1 MTRIVILGNAVR
13 ETTDSQSV
21 QPNSLLAIAYRRKL
35 ALIVA
40 LATALIVT
48 SASQTV
54 VATASQN
61 IVADIGGFGL
71 FTWMFAGFSLTS
83 AVAVPIVGKLA
94 DMHGTRPLIIV
105 SLTLF
110 IVSSTVGGFVN
121 SMEQMII
128 VRAFQGVGFAG
139 VLSSVWVT
147 TATMWAPKDRAKW
160 LGVLSGAFTLSG
172 VAGPILGGFVSDEIS
187 WRWLFWF
194 NLPVG
199 TLALW
204 FLVRNFPKINREHRP
219 RRLDI
224 AGGLTFGLFATSALF
239 AVSLGGDK
247 YAWDSPVIV
256 GLFLFASLSIGLF
269 VRAELRAEDPVL
281 PPELFRHRIFAGAMA
296 ASLTVTISFV
306 VTTVFVPLLV
316 IGAKGESATTSA
328 FPLMAEALGIAIG
341 ANFAGQVLSRFGYA
355 RELAAIGLALT
366 AVILWSIGTIGVDI
380 SLNQL
385 AIMSLVM
392 GIGIALAFTA
402 FTVQVQ
408 NSMPENV
415 LGVVTTSMQFARTF
429 SMATSSAILGAILLA
444 GIGFINV
451 DDPRPQDVITNPEVI
466 VAEERLADV
475 KFEYL
480 ADPNLGESAFDDDLA
495 KAREK
500 IGHALATVFRVAAVG
515 SAIGVLLAFYTFSG
529 MRKEEYD

>member
-1 MTRIVILGNAVR
+1 MNLVMLGNLMRKA
-13 ETTDSQSV
+13 TDTQSV
-21 QPNSLLAIAYRRKL
+21 QPNSLVEIAYRQKL
-35 ALIVA
+35 ALIGA
-40 LATALIVT
+40 LAVTLIVT
-48 SASQTV
+48 SSSQTV

-61 IVADIGGFGL
+61 IVADIGGFEL

-94 DMHGTRPLIIV
+94 DMHGTRPVIIF

-121 SMEQMII
+121 SMEQMIV
-128 VRAFQGVGFAG
+128 VRAFQGLGFAG

-147 TATMWAPKDRAKW
+147 TATMWAPRDRAKW

-199 TLALW
+199 TAALW
-204 FLVRNFPKINREHRP
+204 FLLRIFPKIEREHRS

-247 YAWDSPVIV
+247 YAWDSPVII

-281 PPELFRHRIFAGAMA
+281 PPALFRHRIFAGAMA
-296 ASLTVTISFV
+296 ASLTITISFV

-341 ANFAGQVLSRFGYA
+341 ANLAGQVLSRFGYA
-355 RELAAIGLALT
+355 RELAATGLVLT
-366 AVILWSIGTIGVDI
+366 AVILWSIGTIGADI

-385 AIMSLVM
+385 AIMSLAM
-392 GIGIALAFTA
+392 GIGIALAFTS

-444 GIGFINV
+444 GIGLINV
-451 DDPRPQDVITNPEVI
+451 DDPRPQDVIKNPEIV
-466 VAEERLADV
+466 VAEERLAEVRFD
-475 KFEYL
+475 YL
-480 ADPNLGESAFDDDLA
+480 ADPNLGESAFDHDLSET
-495 KAREK
+495 REK
-500 IGHALATVFRVAAVG
+500 IGHALSNVFRVAAIG
-515 SAIGVLLAFYTFSG
+515 SAIGVLLAFYTFSD
-529 MRKEEYD
+529 MRKEETD

>member
-1 MTRIVILGNAVR
+1 MR
-13 ETTDSQSV
+13 EPTDPQSV
-21 QPNSLLAIAYRRKL
+21 QPDSLVEIAYRQKL

-40 LATALIVT
+40 LASTLIVT
-48 SASQTV
+48 SSSQTV

-61 IVADIGGFGL
+61 IVADIGGFEL
-71 FTWMFAGFSLTS
+71 FPWMFAGFSLTS

-94 DMHGTRPLIIV
+94 DMHGTRPVMIV

-110 IVSSTVGGFVN
+110 IVSSTAGGFVN
-121 SMEQMII
+121 SMEQMI
-128 VRAFQGVGFAG
+128 VARAFQGLGFAG

-160 LGVLSGAFTLSG
+160 LGVLAGAFTLSG

-194 NLPVG
+194 NLPLG
-199 TLALW
+199 TVALW
-204 FLVRNFPKINREHRP
+204 FLLRIFPKIEREHRS

-239 AVSLGGDK
+239 AVSFGGDK
-247 YAWDSPVIV
+247 YAWDSPIII
-256 GLFLFASLSIGLF
+256 GLFLFALLNIGLF
-269 VRAELRAEDPVL
+269 VRAEFRAEDPVL
-281 PPELFRHRIFAGAMA
+281 PPALFRHRIFAGAMA
-296 ASLTVTISFV
+296 SSLTVTISFV

-341 ANFAGQVLSRFGYA
+341 ANFAGQILSRFGYA
-355 RELAAIGLALT
+355 RELAVTGLTLT
-366 AVILWSIGTIGVDI
+366 AAILWSIGIIGIDI

-385 AIMSLVM
+385 AIMSLAM
-392 GIGIALAFTA
+392 GIGIALAFTS

-444 GIGFINV
+444 GIGFINT
-451 DDPRPQDVITNPEVI
+451 DDPTPQDVIKNPEII
-466 VAEERLADV
+466 VAEKRLADV
-475 KFEYL
+475 RLDYL
-480 ADPNLGESAFDDDLA
+480 DDPNLGESAFEQDLSE
-495 KAREK
+495 ARKK
-500 IGHALATVFRVAAVG
+500 IGHALSTVFQVAAIG
-515 SAIGVLLAFYTFSG
+515 SAVGVLLAFYTFSD
-529 MRKEEYD
+529 MRTEVAD

>member
-1 MTRIVILGNAVR
+1 MLGNRMR
-13 ETTDSQSV
+13 EPADPQSV
-21 QPNSLLAIAYRRKL
+21 QPKSLVEIAYRQKL
-35 ALIVA
+35 ALIAA
-40 LATALIVT
+40 LSATLIVT
-48 SASQTV
+48 SSSQTV

-61 IVADIGGFGL
+61 IVADIGGFEL

-94 DMHGTRPLIIV
+94 DMHGTRPVMVV

-110 IVSSTVGGFVN
+110 IVSSTAGGFAN
-121 SMEQMII
+121 SMEQMI
-128 VRAFQGVGFAG
+128 VARAFQGLGFAG

-199 TLALW
+199 TAALW
-204 FLVRNFPKINREHRP
+204 FLLRIFPKIEREHRS
-219 RRLDI
+219 RHLDI
-224 AGGLTFGLFATSALF
+224 AGGLTFGLFATSALL
-239 AVSLGGDK
+239 AVSLAGDK
-247 YAWDSPVIV
+247 YAWDSPIVI
-256 GLFLFASLSIGLF
+256 GLFLFALLSIALF
-269 VRAELRAEDPVL
+269 VRAEFRAEDPVL
-281 PPELFRHRIFAGAMA
+281 PPALFRYRIFAGAMA

-341 ANFAGQVLSRFGYA
+341 ANLAGQVLSRFGYA
-355 RELAAIGLALT
+355 RELAATGLALT
-366 AVILWSIGTIGVDI
+366 AAILWLIGMIGVDI
-380 SLNQL
+380 GLNQL
-385 AIMSLVM
+385 AILSLVM
-392 GIGIALAFTA
+392 GIGIALAFTS

-429 SMATSSAILGAILLA
+429 SMATSSAILGAVLLA

-451 DDPRPQDVITNPEVI
+451 DDPRPQDVIKNPEI
-466 VAEERLADV
+466 VVSEERLADV
-475 KFEYL
+475 RFDYL
-480 ADPNLGESAFDDDLA
+480 ADPNLGESAFEQDLSE
-495 KAREK
+495 ARGK
-500 IGHALATVFRVAAVG
+500 IGQALSTVFRVAAIG
-515 SAIGVLLAFYTFSG
+515 SAIGVLLAFYTFSD
-529 MRKEEYD
+529 MRKEELGE